1 MLSLVPSSSLISK
14 RNNASKQFEP
24 SSPDEFWKGLKY
36 THTHTHTHTHTQSTA
51 AAKSLQS
58 DTKY

>member
-24 SSPDEFWKGLKY
+24 SSPDEFWKGLK
-36 THTHTHTHTHTQSTA
+36 HTHTHTHTQSTA

>member
-24 SSPDEFWKGLKY
+24 SSPDEFWKDLKY
-36 THTHTHTHTHTQSTA
+36 THTHTHTQSTA
-51 AAKSLQS
+51 VAAKSLQS